1 MSRLEI
7 YLLLKNYGFLGEDIR
22 SMDME
27 DFVQD
32 SDFKRFFAED
42 TSIRSRKDPVKT
54 AYNKNVKIEKA
65 IAAMAMQVAERRYNV
80 DGGLEE
86 YLFGLLEDK

>member
-1 MSRLEI
+1 MKERSDLI
-7 YLLLKNYGFLGEDIR
+7 CGKAAVGGNYNSTRDI
-22 SMDME
+22 
-27 DFVQD
+27 
-32 SDFKRFFAED
+32 
-42 TSIRSRKDPVKT
+42 KT